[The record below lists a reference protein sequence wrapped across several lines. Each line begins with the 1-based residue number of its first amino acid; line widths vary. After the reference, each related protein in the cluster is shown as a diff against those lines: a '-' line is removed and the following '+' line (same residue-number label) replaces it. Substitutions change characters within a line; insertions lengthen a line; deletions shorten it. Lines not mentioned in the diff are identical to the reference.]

1 MRPLVLRVHAANVRV
16 SSTVRHLLLRGGGGD
31 EEEKKEEED
40 PERAQRD
47 NQLISELQSMRS
59 QCTQLGERITMIEK
73 EIEEHASAAI
83 VLREYAET
91 RPCKRMVGG
100 VLIDSTV
107 GEVLPAVENEGAMLT
122 KAVEDMIGKLKERRH
137 VMEEF
142 KRTHNIRVSNTR
154 Q

>member
-1 MRPLVLRVHAANVRV
+1 MRPLVLGVHVSNVRV
-16 SSTVRHLLLRGGGGD
+16 SGTSRHLWLRGGGDD
-31 EEEKKEEED
+31 EEEKGEED

-47 NQLISELQSMRS
+47 NELIKELQSMRS

-83 VLREYAET
+83 VLREYAAT

-122 KAVEDMIGKLKERRH
+122 KAVEDMIGKLTERRDA
-137 VMEEF
+137 MEEF
-142 KRTHNIRVSNTR
+142 KRTHNIRVSNNAR